1 MKMSA
6 PVRALVVAS
15 ILVVAALAASFYVV
29 GRLGGLERARAAAQV
44 AADLSST
51 SVADVEADDG
61 ANGSQLVSLAVRQ
74 IDRVYYRPVDAQ
86 NMLDEERKALL
97 AFLKTK
103 HVASASLPVQRATG
117 NDDGDAAEAVGELAY
132 AQSHYGKA
140 LGAGGSSLM
149 TQWALAGIA
158 TMPSDPYTAYL
169 SPRAFTGLD
178 ESLSGGNFGGVGV
191 YIYLLKDRRVLVQ
204 PISGLPA
211 AKAGMTPGEIVT
223 AVDGKSVSGV
233 ALDVVEH
240 MIRGQAGST
249 VRIRAY
255 PYGHPKNART
265 YAIVRS
271 IIHVPTVSAKMEGPY
286 DYIRLSDFGQ
296 TSPDEVRKALLDG
309 KKHGA
314 TGYILDLRDNGGG
327 LVDAAVR
334 ISSIFVPAG
343 KPIVST
349 IDRAGNRQVSDAL
362 ADWSVPNVAPLVI
375 LVNKYTASASEIT
388 AGALQDY
395 GLAKVVGTKTF
406 GKGVVQTIYPMPDA
420 GALKITTAR
429 YVTPLGRD
437 IQHRGISPDIA
448 VAQNADAPALVDTP
462 ADKQLAAAKAHLA
475 RTR

>member
-1 MKMSA
+1 MIKMT
-6 PVRALVVAS
+6 VLIRTLVIALVV
-15 ILVVAALAASFYVV
+15 LVAASAASLYV
-29 GRLGGLERARAAAQV
+29 GYRLRAEAASHAALQV
-44 AADLSST
+44 ASAGSLDGIL
-51 SVADVEADDG
+51 DDG
-61 ANGSQLVSLAVRQ
+61 QNGSQLVALAVHQ
-74 IDRVYYRPVDAQ
+74 IDRVYYRPIDAQ

-97 AFLKTK
+97 AYLKIK
-103 HVASASLPVQRATG
+103 HVAHASIPVQHATG
-117 NDDGDAAEAVGELAY
+117 NDNSDATAAVQTLDY
-132 AQSHYGKA
+132 AQSHYGAK
-140 LGAGGSSLM
+140 LGAAGSSLM
-149 TQWALAGIA
+149 TQWALEGIA

-169 SPRAFTGLD
+169 SPSAFQGLD

-223 AVDGKSVSGV
+223 AVDGKSVKGI
-233 ALDVVEH
+233 ALDVVER
-240 MIRGQAGST
+240 MIRGKQGTT
-249 VRIRAY
+249 VHIRAY
-255 PYGHPKNART
+255 PYEHPKNART
-265 YAIVRS
+265 YAIVRQ
-271 IIHVPTVSAKMEGPY
+271 IIHVPTVSAKMEGTY

-296 TSPDEVRKALLDG
+296 TSPDEVRKAILDG
-309 KKHGA
+309 KAHHA

-343 KPIVST
+343 KTIVST
-349 IDRAGNRQVSDAL
+349 IDRSGDRQVADAL
-362 ADWSVPNVAPLVI
+362 ANWSIPNVRPLVI
-375 LVNKYTASASEIT
+375 LANKYTASASEIT

-395 GLAKVVGTKTF
+395 GLAKIVGTKTF

-448 VAQNADAPALVDTP
+448 VAQNADTPALIDTP
-462 ADKQLAAAKAHLA
+462 ADKQLAAAKAYLA
-475 RTR
+475 HAR